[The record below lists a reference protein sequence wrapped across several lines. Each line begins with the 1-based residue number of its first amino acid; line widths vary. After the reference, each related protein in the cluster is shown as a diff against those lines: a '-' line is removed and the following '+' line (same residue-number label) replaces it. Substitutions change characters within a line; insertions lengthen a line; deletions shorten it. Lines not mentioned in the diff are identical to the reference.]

1 MSHIE
6 NEEIVVIDA
15 IDLDV
20 QEVEERV
27 ANGGRA
33 GAGGSGWAY

>member
-1 MSHIE
+1 MAE
-6 NEEIVVIDA
+6 VADQEIVVIEE

-27 ANGGRA
+27 AGG
-33 GAGGSGWAY
+33 GGGGGGY